1 MRSPRSLNQNNL
13 YQSTLTIQN
22 SYDLPMAITYI
33 IVICPTP
40 GPVHVYVA
48 KEPPYSKHVYR
59 NIAIYKCYICMY
71 SYLFD
76 SFSEKRR
83 YQKQ

>member
-33 IVICPTP
+33 IVNL
-40 GPVHVYVA
+40 
-48 KEPPYSKHVYR
+48 PYPWVCACIRGERTS
-59 NIAIYKCYICMY
+59 
-71 SYLFD
+71 LF
-76 SFSEKRR
+76 
-83 YQKQ
+83 QACL